1 MIDFRRIRKTGGSTY
16 IVTLPKKWVNFH
28 KIKPNQNLGCIVQA
42 DGNLLI
48 NPFQSPELR
57 KVQKTGGS
65 SIIISLPKEWINAQN
80 LKEKQE
86 IALISQENG
95 MMLLS
100 SHIHLEKEKLIKQIQ
115 VSEKT
120 QPDFL
125 LRILIASYVMGF
137 SEIIVNSELEMSSQN
152 RDVII
157 EFTRM
162 IIGMEIVGETMHT
175 INLQETIDIN
185 DKLFEKGIKRM
196 EILVK
201 SMQKDVITA
210 IESNNRNM
218 LGKVISRDEEV
229 NKLHRLVRRQMNRIL
244 RNANIPHYSKISSF
258 TLKQNFLLSQNVERI
273 GDQTV
278 NIAKIMQN
286 HFDSTQSLD
295 YISTIKKMSEI
306 TLSALDQSILAWRT
320 ENTTLANKCINEI
333 QDIHEIFIKD
343 LNDGAQKNGSLSLH
357 LIREQFKNSILLVQ
371 NIAEIVIDLM
381 IL

>member
-210 IESNNRNM
+210 IESNNRNL